1 LRSPIAFIVTNGY
14 FLLTKSG
21 YAQPCNR
28 ANLMA
33 NTIPEL
39 AVIVPVYC
47 GRPMLKEL
55 CRRLVDT
62 LSTITIDFIVVLV
75 DDASPDHPWPLIRE
89 ISRADAR
96 IKGIRLS
103 RNFGQ
108 HYALTAGIDN
118 ARARWYVIMDCDL
131 QDAPEDIPH
140 LYAKARDGFDIVTG
154 VRTKLGHN
162 TVKRTSSRLFYALFR
177 FLSGIKLDWSIGN
190 FRIFS
195 NAVAN
200 GFREMREQL
209 RFVPAS
215 LEWMGFETAY
225 IELPHHTRPQ
235 GKSSYTFTKLV
246 KLAGNT
252 ILAHSHVPL
261 NLVAI
266 LGFIMSG
273 LTFLI
278 ATIYFGRA
286 LIFGTSVIGWTSL
299 FVTIL
304 FVSSFQIALMGVL
317 GIYIGKTFDE
327 TKHRP
332 LYVVRETINLDDN
345 DTV

>member
-1 LRSPIAFIVTNGY
+1 
-14 FLLTKSG
+14 
-21 YAQPCNR
+21 
-28 ANLMA
+28 MA
-33 NTIPEL
+33 GAAPEL
-39 AVIVPVYC
+39 AVVVPVYY

-55 CRRLVDT
+55 CRRLVET
-62 LSTITIDFIVVLV
+62 LSTVTTDFIIVLV
-75 DDASPDHPWPLIRE
+75 DDASPDNSWSLIRE
-89 ISRADAR
+89 ISRSDAR
-96 IKGIRLS
+96 IKGVRLS

-108 HYALTAGIDN
+108 HYALTAGIDS

-131 QDAPEDIPH
+131 QDAPEDIPR
-140 LYAKARDGFDIVTG
+140 LYAKAMEGFDIVTG
-154 VRTKLGHN
+154 VRNKLGHN
-162 TVKRTSSRLFYALFR
+162 QAKRTGSRLFYSLFR
-177 FLSGIKLDWSIGN
+177 ILSGIKLDWSVGN

-195 NAVAN
+195 NAVAD

-209 RFVPAS
+209 RFLPAS

-225 IELPHHTRPQ
+225 IELPHHTRLQ
-235 GKSSYTFTKLV
+235 GKSSYTFIKLV

-261 NLVAI
+261 NIVAI

-273 LTFLI
+273 LTFLV
-278 ATIYFGRA
+278 AAIYFGRA
-286 LIFGTSVIGWTSL
+286 LIFGNSVVGWTSL

-327 TKHRP
+327 AKHRP
-332 LYVVRETINLDDN
+332 LYVVRETINLDGDRS
-345 DTV
+345 DCSAAHR

>member
-1 LRSPIAFIVTNGY
+1 MTN
-14 FLLTKSG
+14 
-21 YAQPCNR
+21 A
-28 ANLMA
+28 
-33 NTIPEL
+33 IPEL
-39 AVIVPVYC
+39 AVIVPVYN

-55 CRRLVDT
+55 CRRLVET
-62 LSTITIDFIVVLV
+62 LSTITSDFIIVLV

-89 ISRADAR
+89 ISRSDAR

-131 QDAPEDIPH
+131 QDAPEDIPR
-140 LYAKARDGFDIVTG
+140 LYAKAIDGFDIVTG
-154 VRTKLGHN
+154 VRNKLGHN
-162 TVKRTSSRLFYALFR
+162 QVKRASSRLFYALFR
-177 FLSGIKLDWSIGN
+177 ILSGIQLDWSIGN

-195 NAVAN
+195 NAVAD

-209 RFVPAS
+209 RFLPAS

-235 GKSSYTFTKLV
+235 GRSSYTFTKLV
-246 KLAGNT
+246 RLAGNT

-273 LTFLI
+273 LTFLV

-286 LIFGTSVIGWTSL
+286 LIFGTSVVGWTSL

-327 TKHRP
+327 AKHRP
-332 LYVVRETINLDDN
+332 LYVVRETTNLDGDKI
-345 DTV
+345 